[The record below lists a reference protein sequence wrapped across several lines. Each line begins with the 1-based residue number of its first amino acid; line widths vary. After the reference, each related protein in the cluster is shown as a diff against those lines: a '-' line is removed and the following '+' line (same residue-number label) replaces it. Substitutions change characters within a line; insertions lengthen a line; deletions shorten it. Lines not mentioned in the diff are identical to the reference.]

1 MKYYTYVNRKKKK
14 KKKKVCLHMRE
25 NFPLDSENKKDIK
38 VKKNKKRFPK
48 AMRLADT
55 EKVIILCF

>member
-1 MKYYTYVNRKKKK
+1 
-14 KKKKVCLHMRE
+14 MRE